1 MNNNNLKIVV
11 ALVFS
16 ALVGLFVKN
25 TTKETPDYKQN
36 SQQNQI
42 DENSEINKNNPQNNL
57 KYNIKANQFAGRAI
71 SLDGDSLNI
80 EEQETDVNNNK
91 NNHNFKNVRLAGID
105 APEYKQKCYD
115 SNKQEYQCGKISA
128 DFLKKLIANKF
139 VICNDLG
146 LDYYHRHLGE
156 CFVEGDNKKFLNIN
170 QELIKNGMAIIYDFK
185 ETTTLMEGLEKQAK
199 EQKIGLWQGEFQK
212 PKDYRKANP
221 KNHLKNDLKNYSGA
235 NPIKKI

>member
-1 MNNNNLKIVV
+1 MNNNNLKIFV

-25 TTKETPDYKQN
+25 TNQETNSYKQN
-36 SQQNQI
+36 S
-42 DENSEINKNNPQNNL
+42 SQNNL
-57 KYNIKANQFAGRAI
+57 KKNQFAGRAI

-80 EEQETDVNNNK
+80 EEQNINK
-91 NNHNFKNVRLAGID
+91 DQKNHNFKKVRLAGID

-115 SNKQEYQCGKISA
+115 SNKQEYRCGKISA

-156 CFVEGDNKKFLNIN
+156 CFVEGDNKKLLNIN
-170 QELIKNGMAIIYDFK
+170 QELIKSGMAIIYDFK

-221 KNHLKNDLKNYSGA
+221 
-235 NPIKKI
+235 IKKYNNKIQ

>member
-1 MNNNNLKIVV
+1 MNNNNLKIFV

-25 TTKETPDYKQN
+25 TNQETNSYKQN
-36 SQQNQI
+36 SSQNNVN
-42 DENSEINKNNPQNNL
+42 ENSEINKNNL
-57 KYNIKANQFAGRAI
+57 KKNQFAGRAI

-80 EEQETDVNNNK
+80 EEQNINK
-91 NNHNFKNVRLAGID
+91 DQKNYQFKKVRLAGID

-115 SNKQEYQCGKISA
+115 SNKQEYRCGKISA

-156 CFVEGDNKKFLNIN
+156 CFVEGDNKKLLNIN
-170 QELIKNGMAIIYDFK
+170 QELIKSGMAIIYDFK

-221 KNHLKNDLKNYSGA
+221 KNHLKNYSGA
-235 NPIKKI
+235 NPIKKT